1 MAIQFGNLDR
11 ELADRQNVIKEDAA
25 RQYRGSRD
33 TMKSI
38 TDLGQTISTEVK
50 NYKANQRE
58 DERLK
63 YNMLRNEESDDINRE
78 KHGMYM
84 MKGELDAMGVM
95 RKSSVDAWNLKK
107 WKGGTKKQA
116 RTSYDEVVA
125 TWRDDVLNSVDQKIR
140 KYPGLYSQD
149 ARNAVMRMEDR
160 IGNKDYDI
168 GSEQHKQDL
177 LEINKHAP
185 VSMMRW
191 AVNAGLY
198 DDSDYGDP
206 NAESD
211 VMMTRIIN
219 KYSSI
224 TGMSVPDATDM
235 LSKQKDNT
243 KFIGNYDPFRKDSGS
258 SSGDAPEIKSDPFAS
273 TVGPKVIE
281 NTNLEIEAEDGGG
294 IKNTRGGLFGV
305 RTTSFKTKDNDAV
318 VPTDTDATNDN
329 LFKGSGSGQLPD
341 DSVVSKKDDTT
352 VVEPDA
358 SAPVSRSS
366 DTWWKN
372 LFLGSRDLSGT
383 DSNINADDNPTTTK
397 DPLATA
403 ASSTDKQQKQAF
415 IKANTPKADSYKPQQ
430 LVLDPAPF
438 EMTQSQVLQNLRTLE
453 DNGLSR
459 GLPIDDNKRVI
470 AAGSVDAN
478 LLVGRGDARS
488 GNADNIIEMLGITDP
503 GKKKEWKSYLM
514 SDSVNSDY
522 GHGKKGKLTTDQ
534 EYKRLQLRL
543 TSEQTDTLMGW
554 AYNKSMKEV
563 NNNFGFN
570 ENTYKKDQGGVP
582 YLKHIIGDMGYRH
595 GSSFM
600 KKGDSGNYPKFGRA
614 VQDLTEATNQGDQ
627 LVAYNKMNKELF
639 STGIYSDLQEGTKG
653 KYKKNGGTNRFKFL
667 RDRMDKLKSWIT
679 RGQFTGNK
687 ITLYDPERGRRQD
700 RLTELENN
708 MQKSFILNQE
718 AKNRLDEAAVNEQ
731 IRLQNYENS
740 PEGIIDDIENPKYMM
755 NKQYQG
761 LRLAN

>member
-1 MAIQFGNLDR
+1 
-11 ELADRQNVIKEDAA
+11 
-25 RQYRGSRD
+25 
-33 TMKSI
+33 MKSI

-50 NYKANQRE
+50 SYKANQRE
-58 DERLK
+58 DERIK
-63 YNMLRNEESDDINRE
+63 YNMLRNEESDDMNRE

-84 MKGELDAMGVM
+84 MKGELDAMNVM

-116 RTSYDEVVA
+116 RTSYDEIVA
-125 TWRDDVLNSVDQKIR
+125 TWMDDALNSVDQKIR
-140 KYPGLYSQD
+140 KYPSLYSQD
-149 ARNAVMRMEDR
+149 ARNAVIAMEDR

-177 LEINKHAP
+177 LAISKHTP
-185 VSMMRW
+185 VSMMKW
-191 AVNAGLY
+191 SVNTGLY

-235 LSKQKDNT
+235 LSKQKSNT
-243 KFIGNYDPFRKDSGS
+243 KFVGNYDPFRKDSGL
-258 SSGDAPEIKSDPFAS
+258 SSGDTPEIEDTSDQFS
-273 TVGPKVIE
+273 SIVGPKVIE
-281 NTNLEIEAEDGGG
+281 NTNLKIEAEDGGG

-305 RTTSFKTKDNDAV
+305 KTTSFKTKDNDEV
-318 VPTDTDATNDN
+318 VTPDTDEVVTPDTDATNDN

-341 DSVVSKKDDTT
+341 DSVVSNKDDAT
-352 VVEPDA
+352 VVKPDA
-358 SAPVSRSS
+358 DAPASRSS
-366 DTWWKN
+366 DTWWKS
-372 LFLGSRDLSGT
+372 LFLESRDLSGT
-383 DSNINADDNPTTTK
+383 DSNIN
-397 DPLATA
+397 DPLATT
-403 ASSTDKQQKQAF
+403 ASSTDKQAF
-415 IKANTPKADSYKPQQ
+415 IKANTPKTDSYKPKQ

-453 DNGLSR
+453 DNGLSG

-488 GNADNIIEMLGITDP
+488 DNADDIIEMLGITDS

-543 TSEQTDTLMGW
+543 TSKQTDTLMGW

-600 KKGDSGNYPKFGRA
+600 KKGDSGNYPKFGKA
-614 VQDLTEATNQGDQ
+614 VQDLTEATNPQDQ
-627 LVAYNKMNKELF
+627 LVAYNKMDKELF
-639 STGIYSDLQEGTKG
+639 STGIYSDLQEGPDG

-679 RGQFTGNK
+679 RGQYTGNK
-687 ITLYDPERGRRQD
+687 ITKYDPEGERRKA
-700 RLTELENN
+700 EKE
-708 MQKSFILNQE
+708 
-718 AKNRLDEAAVNEQ
+718 RLDKEIEKAWIINQGAKDRFKE
-731 IRLQNYENS
+731 YDNS
-740 PEGIIDDIENPKYMM
+740 AEGIINNQSDPQW
-755 NKQYQG
+755 KQYEG
-761 LRLAN
+761 YTPVW